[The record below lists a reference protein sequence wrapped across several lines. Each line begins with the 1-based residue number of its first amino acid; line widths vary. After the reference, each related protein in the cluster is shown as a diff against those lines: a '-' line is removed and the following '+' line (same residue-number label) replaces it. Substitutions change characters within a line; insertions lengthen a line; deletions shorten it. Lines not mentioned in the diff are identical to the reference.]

1 MFFKLFL
8 LFTILPALEMILLLR
23 VGSIIGFPGTV
34 SVILLTGILGAAL
47 ARQQGLQT
55 ISNIKQSMN
64 RGEIPTASIV
74 DGFLILVAGIVLV
87 TPGLITDAAGFI
99 LLLPPCREIIK
110 GYAVGAFKK
119 HMVVVAPSTTAKPTQ
134 HKEKGDSVI
143 DVTAE
148 TIDENHKTG

>member
-55 ISNIKQSMN
+55 IMQIKQSMSQ
-64 RGEIPTASIV
+64 GEIPTISIV

-87 TPGLITDAAGFI
+87 TPGLITDAVGFI
-99 LLLPPCREIIK
+99 LLLPTCRKVIRK
-110 GYAVGAFKK
+110 YAVEAFKRNV
-119 HMVVVAPSTTAKPTQ
+119 VVVAPGGTAKPSQ
-134 HKEKGDSVI
+134 GKEKDDSVI
-143 DVTAE
+143 DVTAK
-148 TIDENHKTG
+148 TIDED